1 MSLFEVVSAYSTTA
15 MSIALPSI
23 QRDLSIS
30 SYTVTLL
37 ALTIYSGPFVFGSL
51 LAAPLSEVFGRVR
64 ILQISNLFF
73 IGLVVGCGAAT
84 SAAQLIVFRALLG
97 LVGSVPP
104 VVAPGV
110 IGETFRPE
118 SRERAQAVGLYV
130 AIQLVGSLMGPIFGG
145 ITVQYASWRWII
157 YSTAVFS
164 AAAQLL
170 AMFFV
175 DETCGPI
182 LARRR
187 RKRLRE
193 PGRGRKDDAEHSVP
207 YHRAAGAETA
217 AETPL
222 LPDYP
227 AHQRRCGLLKRGI
240 VRLDIFVSPPVDQHL
255 PADARHCVAAL
266 PRLPSGIRPGIRT
279 RPAPQ

>member
-23 QRDLSIS
+23 QKDLSIS

-51 LAAPLSEVFGRVR
+51 IAAPLSEVFGRVR

-73 IGLVVGCGAAT
+73 IGFVAGCGAAT
-84 SAAQLIVFRALLG
+84 SATQLIVFRALLG

-104 VVAPGV
+104 VIAPGV

-130 AIQLVGSLMGPIFGG
+130 AIQLVGNLMGPIFGG
-145 ITVQYASWRWII
+145 ITVQYASWRWIF
-157 YSTAVFS
+157 YSTAIFS
-164 AAAQLL
+164 GVAQLM

-175 DETCGPI
+175 DETCGVI
-182 LARRR
+182 LARRK
-187 RKRLRE
+187 RKRENPDEVEKMTLGKLWRIV
-193 PGRGRKDDAEHSVP
+193 VP
-207 YHRAAGAETA
+207 A
-217 AETPL
+217 
-222 LPDYP
+222 
-227 AHQRRCGLLKRGI
+227 LKRPLRLLLTLIIPLISVLLAYSNGMLYLFNIPPPICVVDILMDSI
-240 VRLDIFVSPPVDQHL
+240 VNSYL
-255 PADARHCVAAL
+255 
-266 PRLPSGIRPGIRT
+266 
-279 RPAPQ
+279 